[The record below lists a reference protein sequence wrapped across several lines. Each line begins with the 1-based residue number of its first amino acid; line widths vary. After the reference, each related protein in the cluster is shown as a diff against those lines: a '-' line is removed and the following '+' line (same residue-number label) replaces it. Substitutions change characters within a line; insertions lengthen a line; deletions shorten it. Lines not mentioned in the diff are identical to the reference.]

1 MTRKEEWMT
10 YLKGENEQEIKR
22 VKKANDKIRQLD
34 QLVDEYWRKE
44 KIE

>member
-1 MTRKEEWMT
+1 MTRTEDWRT
-10 YLKGENEQEIKR
+10 YLKGDNDQEINR